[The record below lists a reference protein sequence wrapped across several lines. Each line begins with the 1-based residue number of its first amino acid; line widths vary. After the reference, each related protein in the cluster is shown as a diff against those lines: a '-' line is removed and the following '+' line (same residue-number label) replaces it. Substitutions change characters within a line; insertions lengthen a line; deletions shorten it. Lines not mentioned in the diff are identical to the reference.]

1 MATTH
6 AAVAGAGHA
15 KTVAGRSPTGYIL
28 SYGVSYEGSDLYAC
42 RQQCAASALAV
53 HDAFVSKCGFAPT
66 FQPKLN
72 ADVTASGI
80 VNDARRVAKG
90 VSTYDVVVVFFSGH
104 GNRRQD
110 AACMV
115 DSAGGVVSVREL
127 QAAHAD
133 EVHRCGVQAI
143 SFVIILDCC
152 QCRPPGRLIV
162 CVGAEASRCSNLV
175 VNRVVE

>member
-15 KTVAGRSPTGYIL
+15 NTVAGRSPTGYIL

-104 GNRRQD
+104 GIRRQD

-127 QAAHAD
+127 QAAFAD
-133 EVHRCGVQAI
+133 EVHRCAVQAI
-143 SFVIILDCC
+143 SFLIILDSC
-152 QCRPPGRLIV
+152 QCSSRGRLIV
-162 CVGAEASRCSNLV
+162 CVGAEASQC
-175 VNRVVE
+175 